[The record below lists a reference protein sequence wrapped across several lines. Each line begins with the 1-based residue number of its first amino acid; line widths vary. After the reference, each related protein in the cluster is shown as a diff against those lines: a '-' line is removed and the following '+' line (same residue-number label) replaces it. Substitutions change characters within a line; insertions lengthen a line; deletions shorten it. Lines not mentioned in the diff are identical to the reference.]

1 MNMEIMENLWNQW
14 IFTIESYVSKN
25 IAPSSYVTQIWHFSF
40 QDDGEIVK
48 VARPF
53 QPKGAAKMAFQ
64 PNGPTANGGPGG
76 GGPPPPMFFNPAQ
89 YSSSVAA
96 PPGPPPPPSQP
107 SKQQPQQPQS
117 MVQYITDEKHPS
129 IMFLVYYFTYFISE
143 QTIQGHPLF
152 I

>member
-1 MNMEIMENLWNQW
+1 
-14 IFTIESYVSKN
+14 
-25 IAPSSYVTQIWHFSF
+25 
-40 QDDGEIVK
+40 
-48 VARPF
+48 
-53 QPKGAAKMAFQ
+53 MAFQ

-117 MVQYITDEKHPS
+117 MVQYIIDEKHPIIASCFVFTTLSLSKLYKDTLYLFEVS
-129 IMFLVYYFTYFISE
+129 ISVE
-143 QTIQGHPLF
+143 QLHNK
-152 I
+152 